1 MDPVTDYAFHLNNG
15 PLTEAS
21 LILNNDIIF
30 ALLVIVLVLIAER
43 RNPKRVKIFSAVL
56 LAAIFSIALKSIF
69 MVERPCAL
77 MDLDYCPADYAL
89 PSLHATV
96 AFALMISFLNKRS
109 YWVFVLFALFV
120 SFSRMVLA
128 VHTFRDIAAAL
139 PVALVSYYI
148 VAVLWR
154 KYYDEEN

>member
-1 MDPVTDYAFHLNNG
+1 MDPVTDYAFHLSNG

-30 ALLVIVLVLIAER
+30 ALLVIALVLIAEK

-56 LAAIFSIALKSIF
+56 LAAIFSVALKSIF
-69 MVERPCAL
+69 MVERPCSI

-120 SFSRMVLA
+120 SFSRLVLA

-154 KYYDEEN
+154 KYYNEKD